1 LKKLTRLE
9 EYILNHHRNFFELKF
24 KEARRFLDEGL
35 PYWTDDFVRPYGEKF
50 AEYLKHEGY
59 DIYHLYFITGFA
71 TKDYEPFKLR
81 EISVKRATE
90 RELSVPKSALS
101 LE

>member
-1 LKKLTRLE
+1 MN
-9 EYILNHHRNFFELKF
+9 YDRNLFELKLS
-24 KEARRFLDEGL
+24 EARRFLDNGL

-50 AEYLKHEGY
+50 AEYLKHKGY
-59 DIYHLYFITGFA
+59 DIYHLYFITSWEGVFA

-90 RELSVPKSALS
+90 RQLGVPESALS
-101 LE
+101 VE